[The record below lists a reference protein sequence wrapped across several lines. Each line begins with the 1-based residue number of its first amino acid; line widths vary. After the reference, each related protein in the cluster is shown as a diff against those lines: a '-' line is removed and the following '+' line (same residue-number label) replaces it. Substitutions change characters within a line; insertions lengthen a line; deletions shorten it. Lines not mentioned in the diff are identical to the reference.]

1 MGPRLGRLLD
11 RPALTALFNDAFSDY
26 LVPMRLDDDAFAA
39 HVELNDID
47 LSASPVAFDGDRAVA
62 FALVAIRAEEAWIG
76 GMGTRPSERGRGLGE
91 AVLVAGLE
99 SARER
104 GCRRAWLEVIDRN
117 EPAVHL
123 YERLGF
129 ERERDVIVW
138 SLDGH
143 DEAAAPARTPS
154 VDDAHAWIAA
164 RRASREPWQR
174 TDAALARM
182 RERRPLRAVAVDRD
196 GELAAALIHDDT
208 PSVRQ
213 IAALDEAAAADLLRG
228 RGVRMSNAPA
238 GEPPSNALER
248 LGARMVARQHEM
260 RIGL

>member
-26 LVPMRLDDDAFAA
+26 LVPIRLDDDAFAA

-47 LSASPVAFDGDRAVA
+47 LSASPVAFDGDRPVG
-62 FALVAIRAEEAWIG
+62 FALVAIRGDEAWIG
-76 GMGTRPSERGRGLGE
+76 GMGTLPSERRRGLGE
-91 AVLVAGLE
+91 AVLVAGVDA
-99 SARER
+99 ARER

-117 EPAVHL
+117 EPAVRL

-143 DEAAAPARTPS
+143 DDAAPARTPS
-154 VDDAHAWIAA
+154 VKDAHAWIAA
-164 RRASREPWQR
+164 HRPSREPWQR
-174 TDAALARM
+174 ADASLARM
-182 RERRPLRAVAVDRD
+182 RERRPLRALAVERD
-196 GELAAALIHDDT
+196 GEVAAALIHDDT
-208 PSVRQ
+208 PSVLQ
-213 IAALDEAAAADLLRG
+213 IAALDEGAAADLLRG
-228 RGVRMSNAPA
+228 RGTRMSNAPA
-238 GEPPSNALER
+238 GEPASRAFEQ

-260 RIGL
+260 RIAL